1 MKNRFLVLAL
11 GLLFSGGILFAT
23 INNDHTY
30 EQIEVCGDGEG
41 GGGIKPTLTYKSEP
55 CIATLMVDKS
65 KIETTFSTNLG
76 NVNVIVEDESGLIY
90 HKQNVNTSKGKRMT
104 INISILPAGK
114 YKIEY
119 VDSSNNLI
127 NKGNFEIK

>member
-11 GLLFSGGILFAT
+11 GLLFSGGILFAA

-30 EQIEVCGDGEG
+30 EQIEACGDGQG
-41 GGGIKPTLTYKSEP
+41 GRPVKPEA
-55 CIATLMVDKS
+55 CIATLMVDRN
-65 KIETTFSTNLG
+65 KIESTFPTNLG
-76 NVNVIVEDESGLIY
+76 NVNVVVEDESGLIY
-90 HKQNVNTSKGKRMT
+90 LKQNINTSKGKRMT

-119 VDSSNNLI
+119 IDSNNNLI
-127 NKGNFEIK
+127 NKGNFEVK